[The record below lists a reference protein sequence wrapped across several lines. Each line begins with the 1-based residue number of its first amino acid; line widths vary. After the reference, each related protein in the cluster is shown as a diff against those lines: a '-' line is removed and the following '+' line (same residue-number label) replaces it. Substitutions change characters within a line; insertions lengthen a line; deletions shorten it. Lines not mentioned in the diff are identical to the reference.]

1 MKVTLI
7 QATPNPIETIAQI
20 ASICYD
26 SDPKNP
32 LGLVKH
38 LYRNGHHSVFE
49 HIYFTFKIEGISRAC
64 SHQLVRHRHCSFT
77 QRSQRYCS
85 EEVARLNT
93 LKNKRRDSIYEDI
106 YFTIQCEV
114 GHNLSRE
121 KAILI
126 WNYAWE
132 RGHAYGIREVCCYLE
147 ELIDLVDK
155 LLGEVKK

>member
-1 MKVTLI
+1 MKKSNRYPKSWYDI
-7 QATPNPIETIAQI
+7 QADFEEMQKMSCVPQNIRKVPHDFIFDEEQ
-20 ASICYD
+20 S
-26 SDPKNP
+26 
-32 LGLVKH
+32 VKWNKGQVVANNNA
-38 LYRNGHHSVFE
+38 Y
-49 HIYFTFKIEGISRAC
+49 
-64 SHQLVRHRHCSFT
+64 
-77 QRSQRYCS
+77 S

-155 LLGEVKK
+155 LLDEVKK

>member
-1 MKVTLI
+1 MKKSKQYPKSWYDI
-7 QATPNPIETIAQI
+7 QAEFEEMQKMSCIPQNIRKVPQNFIFDEDQSVKWNKEQVIANNN
-20 ASICYD
+20 AY
-26 SDPKNP
+26 
-32 LGLVKH
+32 
-38 LYRNGHHSVFE
+38 
-49 HIYFTFKIEGISRAC
+49 
-64 SHQLVRHRHCSFT
+64 
-77 QRSQRYCS
+77 S

-132 RGHAYGIREVCCYLE
+132 RGPAYGIREVCCYLE

-155 LLGEVKK
+155 LLDEVKK